1 MEKPDKELYKYW
13 KKLGLLTITEGN
25 VTDYDYI
32 TNDIMKYGETVT
44 IQKVGYDKYNATQ
57 WAISA
62 TDLGLPLEEYS
73 QSLGNFNKPT
83 RDGKAAIREIKTR
96 EQ

>member
-1 MEKPDKELYKYW
+1 M
-13 KKLGLLTITEGN
+13 GLLKITEGN

-32 TNDIMKYGETVT
+32 TNDIMKYSNLVS

-62 TDLGLPLEEYS
+62 TDLGLPLEEYL
-73 QSLGNFNKPT
+73 QPLGKYNNPT
-83 RDGKAAIREIKTR
+83 GYQYDIGIRDVLRYTPLR
-96 EQ
+96 

>member
-1 MEKPDKELYKYW
+1 
-13 KKLGLLTITEGN
+13 
-25 VTDYDYI
+25 
-32 TNDIMKYGETVT
+32 MKYGETVT
-44 IQKVGYDKYNATQ
+44 IQKAGYDKYNATQ

-83 RDGKAAIREIKTR
+83 RDGKAAIREIQTR
-96 EQ
+96 EQWNNEMVLQECNPEVRPQWERKA